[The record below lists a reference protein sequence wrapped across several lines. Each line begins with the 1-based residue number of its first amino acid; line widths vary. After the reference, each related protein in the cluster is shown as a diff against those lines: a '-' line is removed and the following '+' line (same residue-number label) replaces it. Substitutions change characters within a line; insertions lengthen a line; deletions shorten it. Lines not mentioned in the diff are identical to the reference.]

1 MSDDGKIGLPGIL
14 RPIQPLRPPV
24 PVQKKSPTGR
34 DKKKKQEKK
43 KNRPD
48 EGEGGRGD
56 EHIDIMA

>member
-1 MSDDGKIGLPGIL
+1 MSDDAKIGLPGIM
-14 RPIQPLRPPV
+14 RPIQPLRPTV
-24 PVQKKSPTGR
+24 LAQKKAPAGS

-48 EGEGGRGD
+48 EGDGGAGD